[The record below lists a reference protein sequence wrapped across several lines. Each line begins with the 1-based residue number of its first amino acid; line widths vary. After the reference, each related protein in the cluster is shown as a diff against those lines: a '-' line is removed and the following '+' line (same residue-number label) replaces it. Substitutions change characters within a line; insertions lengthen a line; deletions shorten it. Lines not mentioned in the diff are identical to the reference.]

1 MKSLLH
7 QCGFCKDAKRKL
19 GRAFICTSLCLL
31 NFFYVNAQSEKVS
44 VSVKNGTIKE
54 LFKTIEKQTTYR
66 FSYRS
71 SEVETGKR
79 ITVEATKESVG
90 SLLDKVLYDMGMSY
104 VVENNTIVIIPD

>member
-79 ITVEATKESVG
+79 ITVEATKESLIVPLIFFFVFPFG
-90 SLLDKVLYDMGMSY
+90 SIGII
-104 VVENNTIVIIPD
+104 TIVLFSTT